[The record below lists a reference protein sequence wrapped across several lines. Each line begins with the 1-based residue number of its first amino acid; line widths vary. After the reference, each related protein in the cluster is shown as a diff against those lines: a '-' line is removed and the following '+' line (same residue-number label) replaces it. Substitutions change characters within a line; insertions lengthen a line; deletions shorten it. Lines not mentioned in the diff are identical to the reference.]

1 MPKRDPVTL
10 EADFWGMARSFLHSY
25 CAKVRGLSRK
35 TVEAYRIS
43 LECYLRYLDEEKGV
57 RDASVDFDCFG
68 RAYCKGWVEW
78 MGRTCGYSPK
88 TIGLRLTAVR
98 SFLSYCAAED
108 VSLAS
113 TYRAVR
119 SVKGP
124 VAPKKR
130 IEYLEDDELAAVLD
144 ACDGAT
150 AKSRRNRMLLLALY
164 ETGARVSELAGMS
177 LGDLALQKPAHAML
191 TGKGG
196 KTRVVP
202 LGDKCVEH
210 ARVYLE
216 EFHPGRRP
224 DPSRPLFYSLHG
236 GVPCPLSVDA
246 ISRVLKQAGDKAREG
261 CPSVPERL
269 HCHMMRKTRAMV
281 LYKAGVPL
289 PLIMQMLGHESMST
303 TSSFYAFAT
312 VDMMTRAIADAAP
325 SVLSESTGWLTEER
339 KTALYSLK

>member
-1 MPKRDPVTL
+1 
-10 EADFWGMARSFLHSY
+10 
-25 CAKVRGLSRK
+25 
-35 TVEAYRIS
+35 
-43 LECYLRYLDEEKGV
+43 
-57 RDASVDFDCFG
+57 
-68 RAYCKGWVEW
+68 
-78 MGRTCGYSPK
+78 
-88 TIGLRLTAVR
+88 
-98 SFLSYCAAED
+98 
-108 VSLAS
+108 
-113 TYRAVR
+113 
-119 SVKGP
+119 
-124 VAPKKR
+124 
-130 IEYLEDDELAAVLD
+130 
-144 ACDGAT
+144 
-150 AKSRRNRMLLLALY
+150 MLLLALY

-210 ARVYLE
+210 ARAYLE

-269 HCHMMRKTRAMV
+269 HCHMMRKTRAMI

-339 KTALYSLK
+339 KAALYSLK